1 MNENTNSLTPEYFIS
16 VGETVEYSGG
26 RAVVQGLDTSTGR
39 LLVLLNVGEKEPIR
53 VPHREIKKISRE
65 NNIIL
70 PSMQ

>member
-1 MNENTNSLTPEYFIS
+1 MNENTLTPKYFIS
-16 VGETVEYSGG
+16 VGETVEYNGR

-39 LLVLLNVGEKEPIR
+39 LRVLLNVGEKDPIR
-53 VPHREIKKISRE
+53 VRHREIKKISHE